1 MPSLIM
7 HCYFS
12 KNEFERALVALALGT
27 KNPREIGRL
36 VSVVRPST
44 LVGREEK
51 IIHISHCASLW
62 SSFHHLETEFSL
74 VEVIFS

>member
-1 MPSLIM
+1 
-7 HCYFS
+7 
-12 KNEFERALVALALGT
+12 VAFGSWDE
-27 KNPREIGRL
+27 KPYRRRL